1 VFGGFGSVGR
11 GGVGGGSGVPGGV
24 GVGGF
29 GGVGSGSFGRG
40 GVGVVCIRIP
50 VITLLFSEITV
61 VLVRF
66 KHTPSF
72 IVNANPEWVRAGVRL
87 RLTPAAAASTKPPLR
102 PNGNTFEIRSNVRW
116 CLDGRIS

>member
-1 VFGGFGSVGR
+1 VVGGFGSVGR

-50 VITLLFSEITV
+50 VIILLFSEITV
-61 VLVRF
+61 VLMRF
-66 KHTPSF
+66 DYVASF
-72 IVNANPEWVRAGVRL
+72 IVNANDCCVLARVSLCVTDSASRVVI
-87 RLTPAAAASTKPPLR
+87 AASAP
-102 PNGNTFEIRSNVRW
+102 EYI
-116 CLDGRIS
+116 

>member
-1 VFGGFGSVGR
+1 VVGGFGSVGR

-50 VITLLFSEITV
+50 VIILLFSEITV

-66 KHTPSF
+66 KHITSV
-72 IVNANPEWVRAGVRL
+72 IVNANDCCVRVGVGL
-87 RLTPAAAASTKPPLR
+87 RVTESPQRAPTAIPSR
-102 PNGNTFEIRSNVRW
+102 
-116 CLDGRIS
+116 